1 MTAPRTGPLAGRR
14 IIEIAGI
21 GPGPF
26 CGMMLADHGAE
37 VIRIERP
44 GGTRAGSGGAA
55 SLDPLQRSRRSLV
68 ADLKTEDGIDLVK
81 ALVERSDGLIEGFRP
96 GVMER
101 LGLGPDALLAINP
114 KLVYGRITGWGQDG
128 PWANLAGHDIN
139 YVALSGTL
147 HALGEAGG
155 RPIPPIN
162 LVADFGGGG
171 MLLAF
176 GMLAAMLETERSGMG
191 QVVDA
196 AMAEGS
202 ALLMSMIWGFRA
214 QGRWSDERGTNALD
228 GGTHYYD
235 TYETADGKFVA
246 LGAVENQFYALLGKG
261 LGLEPGELD
270 ERVQR
275 DPARWPVLKEKI
287 GRLVKA
293 KPRAHWDEV
302 FAGSDACY
310 APVLSFDEALVHPH
324 NVARQTFATHGGV
337 TQPMPAPRY
346 SRTKTQ
352 TPLMAGS
359 DTDGGTALLAELGF
373 TDSEADRFRV
383 RG

>member
-1 MTAPRTGPLAGRR
+1 MTATRTGPLAGRR

-68 ADLKTEDGIDLVK
+68 ADLKTEAGIDLVK

-101 LGLGPDALLAINP
+101 LGLGPDVLLSVNP
-114 KLVYGRITGWGQDG
+114 RLVYGRITGWGQDG
-128 PWANLAGHDIN
+128 PWASLAGHDIN

-176 GMLAAMLETERSGMG
+176 GMLAAMLEAERSGKG

-196 AMAEGS
+196 AMTEGS

-270 ERVQR
+270 EKVQR
-275 DPARWPVLKEKI
+275 DPLRWPELKAKI
-287 GRLVKA
+287 ANLVKS
-293 KPRAHWDEV
+293 KPRAHWDEA

-310 APVLSFDEALVHPH
+310 APVLSFDEALAHPH
-324 NVARQTFATHGGV
+324 NLARKTFGTHGGV

-346 SRTKTQ
+346 SRTATRE
-352 TPLMAGS
+352 PVMASS
-359 DTDGGTALLAELGF
+359 DADGGTALLTELGF
-373 TDSEADRFRV
+373 SKGEVERYRA